1 MQFKDLKKPELL
13 EICEEFG
20 VDVAPTM
27 NKAFILTELF
37 ENGVTESLYLAA
49 HPELTE
55 EDDDVEEGD
64 DDFVEP
70 VVPVLEKT
78 PKKKVNQILILMQ
91 RQNPTFEVY
100 GYRFTR
106 EHPFA
111 LVNEDDVDAL
121 IENNEGFRQ
130 ATPKEAAEYYS

>member
-49 HPELTE
+49 HPELAE
-55 EDDDVEEGD
+55 DYVEPEDDESDY
-64 DDFVEP
+64 VEP
-70 VVPVLEKT
+70 TPLEKPKT
-78 PKKKVNQILILMQ
+78 KKKVNQILIRMQ
-91 RQNPTFEVY
+91 RENPTFEIQ

-111 LVNEDDVDAL
+111 LVDEDDVDV
-121 IENNEGFRQ
+121 IVENNEGFRQ